1 MVYVWFVLLLIS
13 SKYVLFVCFFE
24 SKKHHWGPHCISN
37 LDDLC
42 RWHLKDV
49 LLLSCFASRVFRGTG
64 RRRACY
70 VENEAPKQ
78 PWHPWMS
85 RENDGNMV
93 IHQMIFGGPEKPLG
107 DPIHHDKPWGPIGPQ
122 SSPKIHRKDGMVTD
136 RGSSGETP
144 DLERRTRSEQL
155 VTNHLD
161 MSGSRQ
167 LESGLC
173 AVPDLRCEEGR
184 FESC

>member
-1 MVYVWFVLLLIS
+1 MFYS
-13 SKYVLFVCFFE
+13 CFF
-24 SKKHHWGPHCISN
+24 KPRNITGAPHCISN

-78 PWHPWMS
+78 PWHPWLS
-85 RENDGNMV
+85 RQNDGNMV

-107 DPIHHDKPWGPIGPQ
+107 DRSWQAMGPHGGPLGLNRLL
-122 SSPKIHRKDGMVTD
+122 IHRKDGLVTD
-136 RGSSGETP
+136 RGSSGKTP

-155 VTNHLD
+155 NES
-161 MSGSRQ
+161 SGHVW
-167 LESGLC
+167 L
-173 AVPDLRCEEGR
+173 
-184 FESC
+184 